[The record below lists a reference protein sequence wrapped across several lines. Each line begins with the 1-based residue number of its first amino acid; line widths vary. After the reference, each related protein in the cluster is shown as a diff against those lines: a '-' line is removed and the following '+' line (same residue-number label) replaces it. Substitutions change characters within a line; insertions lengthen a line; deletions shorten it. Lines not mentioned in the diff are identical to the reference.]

1 MLKIKRTGN
10 RDITSLLGTLSDI
23 LPPSRVDEDNL
34 IYTFMAMTRRNP
46 IKNSLLKAYK
56 GM

>member
-23 LPPSRVDEDNL
+23 LSPSRVDEDNL

-46 IKNSLLKAYK
+46 IKSSLLKAYK

>member
-34 IYTFMAMTRRNP
+34 IYTFMAMTRHNP
-46 IKNSLLKAYK
+46 IKIVFLKLK
-56 GM
+56 VFF

>member
-23 LPPSRVDEDNL
+23 LSPSRVDEDNL
-34 IYTFMAMTRRNP
+34 IYTFMAMTRHNP
-46 IKNSLLKAYK
+46 IKIVFLKLK
-56 GM
+56 VFF